1 MPSLDN
7 YSKVKMKR
15 EHFLKVILF
24 KVVFIEGKK
33 LLNSFILLEKI
44 VSPEPQM
51 RLETKDRI

>member
-1 MPSLDN
+1 
-7 YSKVKMKR
+7 MKR

-33 LLNSFILLEKI
+33 LLNSFILMEKI